1 MLVTRNFMDY
11 EAMNDWALGM
21 ILLIQVEVSFLAV
34 YIKKNQ

>member
-1 MLVTRNFMDY
+1 MDY